1 MVLRDKNETTT
12 KPPAAMNLQTVRLT
26 EAHRIVNILQA
37 VLLISLLCRLAPSNI
52 TTSKVLTNSYTV
64 KGCERRLAGSL
75 HHKTNK
81 QRNKQQTNNRKTG
94 IVLASWY

>member
-37 VLLISLLCRLAPSNI
+37 VLLISLLFRLAPSNI
-52 TTSKVLTNSYTV
+52 TTSKDYELTGPNQLLYSE
-64 KGCERRLAGSL
+64 GL
-75 HHKTNK
+75 
-81 QRNKQQTNNRKTG
+81 
-94 IVLASWY
+94 